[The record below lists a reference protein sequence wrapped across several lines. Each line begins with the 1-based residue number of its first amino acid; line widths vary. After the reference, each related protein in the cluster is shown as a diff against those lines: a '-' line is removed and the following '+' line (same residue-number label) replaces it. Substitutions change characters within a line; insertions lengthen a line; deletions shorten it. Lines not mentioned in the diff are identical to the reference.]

1 MKKMPLTPAQIQKVE
16 NWLTSKKL
24 NPTCPSCGGRKWTPL
39 DIISANTVTAKGTTI
54 GGNSIPM
61 VQIVCSNCG
70 FVKLFAAVPM
80 GLP

>member
-1 MKKMPLTPAQIQKVE
+1 MPLTPAQALKVQ

-24 NPTCPSCGGRKWTPL
+24 NPTCPSCGGRKWTPVE
-39 DIISANTVTAKGTTI
+39 IISANTVTAKGTTI
-54 GGNSIPM
+54 GGNTIPM

>member
-24 NPTCPSCGGRKWTPL
+24 NPTCPSCGERKWAPL